1 MLRSIGAVIAGVLAG
16 ACVIF
21 VVEGAGHII
30 FPTPEGVNLKD
41 PAGLKAIMSFI
52 PLGAK
57 LSVIIAWFAG
67 VFAGGVVSLFI
78 GLRWAPIAW
87 LVAGTLFA
95 MAALSM
101 TQIPHPWWMMFGAVA
116 ATIFGAV
123 GAIGVLKA
131 DYKKPAPPG
140 DIRL

>member
-21 VVEGAGHII
+21 VVEAAGHIA
-30 FPTPEGVNLKD
+30 FPPPEGVDLKD
-41 PAGLKAIMSFI
+41 PAALRAILGSI

-57 LSVIIAWFAG
+57 LSVIFAWFAG
-67 VFAGGVVSLFI
+67 VFAGGAVSLLI

-101 TQIPHPWWMMFGAVA
+101 MQIPHPWWMLLGAIAATLAGGFGAVRA
-116 ATIFGAV
+116 MKATY
-123 GAIGVLKA
+123 L
-131 DYKKPAPPG
+131 KPAPQR
-140 DIRL
+140 DLKL